1 MLSLPVLTSKSEL
14 YYTKFQSYAGRPRM
28 LILAKADLVKREEID
43 MICKQISVQEN
54 IPVYSTA
61 NTVCIM

>member
-1 MLSLPVLTSKSEL
+1 
-14 YYTKFQSYAGRPRM
+14 M

-61 NTVCIM
+61 NTVCIMSTDSFQNFFLLKCYKISKI